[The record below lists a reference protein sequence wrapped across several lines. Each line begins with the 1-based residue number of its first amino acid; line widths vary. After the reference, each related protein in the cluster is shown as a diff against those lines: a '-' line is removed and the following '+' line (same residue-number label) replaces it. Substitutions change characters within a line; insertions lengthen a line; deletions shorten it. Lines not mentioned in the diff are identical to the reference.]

1 MTPAQAARVDEAYA
15 LRLTNVDLD
24 SGIATLAYSYRV
36 GEGSGSGFVR
46 IHLLTAELSA
56 PPSKPPT
63 PPKAELVPS
72 FGSPN
77 TLRSPSGR
85 FALEYVNGAPAKVIL
100 RNAKGEKLGVVSEA
114 EVQGLANIV
123 WSPSDDYFTFTGVI
137 SGAAEPKSGLY
148 VYSVKQRKHQLVA
161 RGVRTV
167 PQWSDDGRLLA
178 CLRTET
184 EASKDLPESVQRS
197 RGTVMVFDVGR
208 GSKRVLA
215 VGELAGKFAL
225 SPIGAGVVFT
235 ELVKDEYGDFD
246 SYALRTADVRT
257 GSVHDLL
264 TNRREPVYAWAGDD
278 ALAVTTFDKYA
289 VPTLNLV
296 GAAGGRPTALVTA
309 RDFARFKPLA
319 YLPMQRRVVYKA
331 SASVRDYDSPEELW
345 AVEPGRR
352 PVRLFPKNV
361 RSRQ

>member
-1 MTPAQAARVDEAYA
+1 MTPAQAARITEAYD
-15 LRLTNVDLD
+15 LRLSSTDPAAGM
-24 SGIATLAYSYRV
+24 GILNFGYPSKDDRSHASIGVNLV
-36 GEGSGSGFVR
+36 
-46 IHLLTAELSA
+46 TAELSA

-63 PPKAELVPS
+63 PPKAEPMPS

-77 TLRSPSGR
+77 TLRSPSGN
-85 FALEYVNGAPAKVIL
+85 FVLEYTKPPGRVIL
-100 RNAKGEKLGVVSEA
+100 RNAKGEKLGVVSET
-114 EVQGLANIV
+114 EVQGLTGIV
-123 WSPSDDYFTFTGVI
+123 WSPSDEYFTFIGVVRG
-137 SGAAEPKSGLY
+137 SAEPKSGLY

-184 EASKDLPESVQRS
+184 EASKDLPDSVQRS
-197 RGTVMVFDVGR
+197 RGTVMVFDA
-208 GSKRVLA
+208 GSGFKRVLA

-225 SPIGAGVVFT
+225 SPIGARVVFT

-246 SYALRTADVRT
+246 SFVLRTADVRT

-289 VPTLNLV
+289 VPALSLV
-296 GAAGGRPTALVTA
+296 GAAGGRPIQLLTA

-345 AVEPGRR
+345 AVEPGRG

-361 RSRQ
+361 RSRP